1 MSQSLAQQ
9 PRLQQ
14 FAVFDIDGT
23 IFRSGLY
30 RELIFDMVQNNE
42 LPQEIVEDYR
52 AAYTAWQTRATNEA
66 FNDFI
71 DASVKAFEKYLS
83 SVHSATVELAA
94 DRVIRAQG
102 DKVYSYTRRLIETLR
117 QRGYF
122 LIAISGSHTELVSR
136 FADKFH
142 FDHFVGQDF
151 ERDARG
157 YYTGK
162 SIKTHSG
169 KEKILERIILD
180 HGLDTTDSVA
190 VGDTSGDVSLLS
202 AVEQPIAFNPDAK
215 LLTTAKQH
223 LWPIV
228 IERKNVIYH
237 LSPNSKGNYQLV
249 EGTYGF

>member
-1 MSQSLAQQ
+1 MSASVK
-9 PRLQQ
+9 LQK

-42 LPQEIVEDYR
+42 LPPEIVEDYKES
-52 AAYTAWQTRATNEA
+52 YTAWQTRATGEA

-71 DASVKAFEKYLS
+71 DASVAAFEKYIT

-94 DRVIRAQG
+94 NRVIRAQG
-102 DKVYSYTRRLIETLR
+102 DKVYSYTRKLIETLR

-136 FADKFH
+136 FAEKFK

-151 ERDARG
+151 ERDSRG

-169 KEKILERIILD
+169 KEKILARIILE
-180 HGLDTTDSVA
+180 HNLDTTGSIA
-190 VGDTSGDVSLLS
+190 VGDTSGDISLLS
-202 AVEQPIAFNPDAK
+202 AAECPIAFNPDAK
-215 LLTTAKQH
+215 LLGSAKEH
-223 LWPIV
+223 GWPIV
-228 IERKNVIYH
+228 IERKNVVYH
-237 LSPNSKGNYQLV
+237 LAPDKRGNYQLN
-249 EGTYGF
+249 GSTYGF